1 MAASL
6 VSVRVRGSS
15 RPSTPE
21 RIQMRPAKLGISFFL
36 DVQKTLFLSIYSQTT
51 AGVLSFYLLLAR
63 QAERLFMI
71 ALVAS

>member
-1 MAASL
+1 
-6 VSVRVRGSS
+6 
-15 RPSTPE
+15 
-21 RIQMRPAKLGISFFL
+21 MRPAKLGISFFL